1 MSFYEGV
8 LVLTGIVII
17 VTQGVFV
24 LTGLTGLFSLGQ
36 AAFVAVGAYA
46 AGIANI
52 RFNMGFLPS
61 ILIGILASFIASFIV
76 GAPSLRLKKTYF
88 SLATI
93 AFGYGV
99 ESIITVS
106 SWTGGSIGLIGMP
119 NLTRFWHVA
128 VAIAIVIWLVHNF
141 KHSRYG
147 RACVSVNTD
156 ETAAQVYGVNSF
168 WAKQIAFSLAASLA
182 GLAGGLF
189 CFYLGYLSPDMFGI
203 ALSTEYLIMVF
214 FGGLKSQTGAVLG
227 AVLLSALMEV
237 LRTADE
243 WRIIIYC
250 LLILITILFRPA
262 GIFGKWELSFPR
274 RLGGKAGEHNA

>member
-8 LVLTGIVII
+8 LILAGIVVI
-17 VTQGVFV
+17 VTQGVYV

-36 AAFVAVGAYA
+36 AAFVAVGAYTS
-46 AGIANI
+46 GIANM
-52 RFNMGFLPS
+52 RFGLGFLPS
-61 ILIGILASFIASFIV
+61 IAIGMAASLIASFIV
-76 GAPSLRLKKTYF
+76 GSPSLRLKRTYF

-106 SWTGGSIGLIGMP
+106 SWTGGSIGLIGVP
-119 NLTRFWHVA
+119 NITRFWHVA
-128 VAIAIVIWLVHNF
+128 VACILVIWLVRNF
-141 KHSRYG
+141 KLSRYG
-147 RACVSVNTD
+147 RACISVDTD

-168 WAKQIAFSLAASLA
+168 WTKQIAFSLAAMIA

-189 CFYLGYLSPDMFGI
+189 AFYLGYLSPDMFGI

-214 FGGLKSQTGAVLG
+214 FGGLRSQTGAVFG
-227 AVLLSALMEV
+227 AVILTALMEA
-237 LRTADE
+237 LRTAAE

-250 LLILITILFRPA
+250 LIILVTILFRPS
-262 GIFGKWELSFPR
+262 GVFGKWELGLPR
-274 RLGGKAGEHNA
+274 LRKRGGESNA